1 MDEVMM
7 VPINE
12 LKQLENYY
20 KEQITESAMLKK
32 AGQLAV
38 EQHLILKDRSILD
51 SIAVKMTKPLAH
63 KQNRLVKC
71 VRTGTT
77 TLTVYQGTEEPEGS
91 TAAGPVENLL
101 KQLIKGLDQPNRK
114 KEPITPKIKKEPK
127 KSIRKRVSMPKS
139 SKKGAL
145 RTVLVGAAAEAIKSL
160 ERPKKKRK
168 KKTEV
173 EKLRLSEGWESW
185 YPQGDLRRRLEYDDD

>member
-7 VPINE
+7 VPINK

-38 EQHLILKDRSILD
+38 EQHLILKDKSILD
-51 SIAVKMTKPLAH
+51 SITVKMTKPLAH
-63 KQNRLVKC
+63 KQNRLVKR

-91 TAAGPVENLL
+91 TAAGPVENLS
-101 KQLIKGLDQPNRK
+101 KDSINPIEKKNPSHPRSKKNPRSQYVNASQCRNSQK
-114 KEPITPKIKKEPK
+114 KER
-127 KSIRKRVSMPKS
+127 S
-139 SKKGAL
+139 GQ
-145 RTVLVGAAAEAIKSL
+145 
-160 ERPKKKRK
+160 
-168 KKTEV
+168 
-173 EKLRLSEGWESW
+173 SW
-185 YPQGDLRRRLEYDDD
+185 